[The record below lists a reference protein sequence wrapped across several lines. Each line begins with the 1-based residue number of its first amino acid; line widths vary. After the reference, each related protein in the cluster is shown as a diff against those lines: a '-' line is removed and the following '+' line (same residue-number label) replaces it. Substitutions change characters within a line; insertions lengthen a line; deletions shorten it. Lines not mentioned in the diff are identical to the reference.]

1 MNNNDIYAEKIIAHY
16 EHPHNKSKLENADIT
31 YHGFNPYCGDDIT
44 IYMNIEDDIVKDVRF
59 DGNGC
64 AISISSASML
74 TDFIKGKKIDDVKKL
89 GFKDMVKLI
98 GIDPGPARLKCMML
112 PVKTIQDALN
122 KINKKN

>member
-1 MNNNDIYAEKIIAHY
+1 MNNNDIYVEQIIAHY
-16 EHPHNKSKLENADIT
+16 EHPHNKSKLDKADIIQ
-31 YHGFNPYCGDDIT
+31 HGFNPYCGDDIT
-44 IYMNIEDDIVKDVRF
+44 IYLDIKDNIIKDVKF

-74 TDFIKGKKIDDVKKL
+74 TDFIKGKKIVDVKKL

-112 PVKTIQDALN
+112 PIKTIQEALN
-122 KINKKN
+122 KAIKEN